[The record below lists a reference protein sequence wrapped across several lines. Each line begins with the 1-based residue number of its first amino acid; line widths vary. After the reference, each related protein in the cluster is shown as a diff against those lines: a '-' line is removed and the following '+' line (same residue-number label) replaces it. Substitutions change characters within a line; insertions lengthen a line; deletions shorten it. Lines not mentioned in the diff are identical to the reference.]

1 MMQTMLIKMPMGPRL
16 IFDEGLK
23 PNVCSVFFERLSS
36 IFPIGFMRMY
46 GLTSLFCLSAD
57 TLQGGTLH

>member
-23 PNVCSVFFERLSS
+23 PNVRSVFFERLSS
-36 IFPIGFMRMY
+36 ISPMGFTRTD
-46 GLTSLFCLSAD
+46 GLTSLFCFSAN
-57 TLQGGTLH
+57 